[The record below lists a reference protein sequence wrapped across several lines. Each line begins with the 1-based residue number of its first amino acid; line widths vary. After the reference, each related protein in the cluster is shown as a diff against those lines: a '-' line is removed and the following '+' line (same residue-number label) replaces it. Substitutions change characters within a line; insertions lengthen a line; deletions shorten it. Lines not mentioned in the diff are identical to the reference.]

1 MSCSVLG
8 KFASLTLAHGLC
20 KQRHVLTARLGFD
33 QAVVKPLHGPVPVR
47 GVGGSGSAAT
57 EQDPAHIDQGGVQG
71 CLGKNGMAE
80 HGLWRGGG
88 RWR

>member
-1 MSCSVLG
+1 
-8 KFASLTLAHGLC
+8 
-20 KQRHVLTARLGFD
+20 
-33 QAVVKPLHGPVPVR
+33 VKPLHGPVPVR
-47 GVGGSGSAAT
+47 GVGGGSPTAT